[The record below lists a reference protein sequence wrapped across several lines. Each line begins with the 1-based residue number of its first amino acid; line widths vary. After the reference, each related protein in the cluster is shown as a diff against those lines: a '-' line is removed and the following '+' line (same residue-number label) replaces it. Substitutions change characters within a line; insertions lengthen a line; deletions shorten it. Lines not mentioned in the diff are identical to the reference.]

1 MTMQSSRSPWDVRFQ
16 TPKKWSKFETEYETP
31 FGLMA
36 HLMRNWP
43 GSCQTSEQEPT
54 VRHRRLVEMIA
65 GYPVIV
71 NGNRPLDIPVHHLS
85 IDALNLSLYFDGI
98 AIDFEREVSEYSS
111 LRTVLLDWDLHE
123 VNLHKMTGKQKNF
136 FKLHTPFLHFLI
148 HHIEQFEEIET
159 LSEEKMS
166 NYQREKSNFLRAL
179 HSFSTNRVDM
189 CWPKNKFD
197 PAGYEKMKKPF
208 RDFLLD
214 RHEIDD
220 SEHEPNESKI
230 NSNTYY
236 EHSVKFEKIQTWIQW
251 YSAKEGVNYPLTD
264 SIKHKLMIGASAFLE
279 GAFAKIRSRVLSEK
293 RPGSIT
299 IDGGGRICFI
309 STEKDEREWIKT
321 IIHDSLI
328 LDPDEPHPYAD
339 VIVKSLR
346 EWGELTNQIREER
359 DNNGESEYRIW
370 DPELS
375 EFKRNKR
382 LGAWYTKNLRDIASS
397 HYPPVSYG
405 NIHTSTVQKPTQNVA
420 FYEDPACA
428 FCAETN
434 QTEQYTSPSAF
445 LKECKDDNRGIK
457 KQLCAFHH
465 ILYYLGNAVQVR
477 YGSQISD
484 ALWDPSSKRKI
495 RHAVHLDGN
504 GIGQIFQQPYAPF
517 SDPTFHEGEKKERAG
532 KKISPEAQKLRDQ
545 YHNGK
550 KEIFDT
556 RTLPFWKKNHQVI
569 TNLKQPWSKVEGLF
583 QQEYNMNLLKLKEVN
598 DLLKNRRV
606 QAYLQRKRRSFNF
619 NALWWSAF
627 FEGIYGKNDCHL
639 EPFVAAGD
647 DLILVNRTTGDE
659 SKVIETLEGFNKRLQ
674 VKYKEYECVPMSFGA
689 GIAERSDLSVAEI
702 IKRSHDA
709 EVSAKYSW
717 KRIISERDHIWLIK
731 ESVRGSF
738 ARSNSAIVDKNNP
751 KEIVIENMIAP
762 SVIHIWRNG
771 EEE

>member
-236 EHSVKFEKIQTWIQW
+236 EHSVKF
-251 YSAKEGVNYPLTD
+251 
-264 SIKHKLMIGASAFLE
+264 
-279 GAFAKIRSRVLSEK
+279 
-293 RPGSIT
+293 
-299 IDGGGRICFI
+299 
-309 STEKDEREWIKT
+309 
-321 IIHDSLI
+321 DSLI

-346 EWGELTNQIREER
+346 EWGKLTNQIREER

-382 LGAWYTKNLRDIASS
+382 LGAWYRKNLRDIASS